1 MVELPEPD
9 PNELFAQ
16 IEAEFRRVGV
26 GWDTLIEVSRIV
38 AGPRPPN
45 VPTPPSDS
53 FSGDLAAFQDVLD
66 VLKSLPD
73 NAGRE
78 PFISALT
85 NIWG

>member
-1 MVELPEPD
+1 MVDRPELA

-16 IEAEFRRVGV
+16 VEAEFRRVGV
-26 GWDTLIEVSRIV
+26 GLDTLIEVSHIV

-45 VPTPPSDS
+45 VPPPPSDS
-53 FSGDLAAFQDVLD
+53 FSGDLGAFQDVLD

-78 PFISALT
+78 PFISAM
-85 NIWG
+85 IGKWG

>member
-1 MVELPEPD
+1 MADRPELA

-16 IEAEFRRVGV
+16 LEAEFRRVGV
-26 GWDTLIEVSRIV
+26 DLDTLIEVSHIV

-45 VPTPPSDS
+45 VPPPPSDS
-53 FSGDLAAFQDVLD
+53 FSGDLGAFQDVLE

-78 PFISALT
+78 PFISAMMGK
-85 NIWG
+85 WG